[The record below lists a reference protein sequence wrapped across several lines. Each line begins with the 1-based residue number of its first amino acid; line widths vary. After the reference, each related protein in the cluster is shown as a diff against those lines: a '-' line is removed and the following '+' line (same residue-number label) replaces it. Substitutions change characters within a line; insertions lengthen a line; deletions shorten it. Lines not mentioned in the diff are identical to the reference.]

1 VIHKVGYECSKG
13 PVVEAVAIKI
23 GKRRSCMAEVMDEEC
38 FKLLLAI
45 VKAAGN

>member
-13 PVVEAVAIKI
+13 PIVEAVAIQI

-38 FKLLLAI
+38 FKLPLAI
-45 VKAAGN
+45 VKAPSN